1 MRIKRSV
8 NALKKRRKTRLLDIY
23 TQAKSRSDLIASF
36 LAVLELAKNKTI
48 YVSGDGENMQI
59 ELLEGNENS

>member
-1 MRIKRSV
+1 MRITAKRAAIV
-8 NALKKRRKTRLLDIY
+8 YA
-23 TQAKSRSDLIASF
+23 LIAAF

-48 YVSGDGENMQI
+48 YVSGDGEDIQI